1 MRYLLALCLMMVLLS
16 ASAAPSLAACLPW
29 PRCCWQHHPDGSMTY
44 EPMIGPHLP
53 PNWKAAQMPVVIAKA
68 KEANKTTP
76 EELSIQG
83 QKTQ

>member
-1 MRYLLALCLMMVLLS
+1 
-16 ASAAPSLAACLPW
+16 
-29 PRCCWQHHPDGSMTY
+29 MTY
-44 EPMIGPHLP
+44 EPVIGPHLP

-83 QKTQ
+83 PKTP